1 MTRAFT
7 SSRTVDLP
15 PEEVWRQLTDW
26 PSAAGWL
33 GVEDLRADGST
44 AVGTRLTFRARGRE
58 QHSEI
63 TAVDP
68 GRFVVLRSVQ
78 GGVTA
83 DYRYSVEPAGAGSTI
98 ILDADVSTSG
108 AVRLLAPVIRAA
120 IRRADRSQLDRLA
133 EALRTG

>member
-7 SSRTVDLP
+7 ASRTVRLP
-15 PEEVWRQLTDW
+15 PQEVWRQLTDW
-26 PSAAGWL
+26 PTAAGWL
-33 GVEDLRADGST
+33 GVEDLRADGPT
-44 AVGTRLTFRARGRE
+44 AVGTRLAYRARGRE

-68 GRFVVLRSVQ
+68 GRSVVLRSVQ

-83 DYRYSVEPAGAGSTI
+83 DYRYAVEPAGTGALVT
-98 ILDADVSTSG
+98 LAADVRTRG
-108 AVRLLAPVIRAA
+108 PVRLLGPVIRAA

-133 EALRTG
+133 AELRTP

>member
-7 SSRTVDLP
+7 ASRTVDLP

-26 PSAAGWL
+26 PAAAGWL
-33 GVEDLRADGST
+33 GVEDLRAGGGT

-68 GRFVVLRSVQ
+68 GRSVVLRSVQ

-83 DYRYSVEPAGAGSTI
+83 DYRYAVEPAGTGS
-98 ILDADVSTSG
+98 LVSVDADVRTRG

-120 IRRADRSQLDRLA
+120 IRHADRFQLDRLA
-133 EALRTG
+133 HELHTR